1 MAMAAAN
8 TYDVAFE
15 TVGRAESVDD
25 VYAIL
30 DALTE
35 EVERRS
41 PFMRCR
47 ADCSECCG
55 HQVLAGFGEWR
66 VMLGWIHEELSRA
79 EQRGIVG
86 RAERLLRDASTSLP
100 TWLELPTQSRSSQAY
115 LDTINR
121 ALGNLTTP
129 CPLLVDGRCGV
140 YPARPAIC
148 RGYGRMMRTEDDA
161 FYCDHILASMDD
173 AVDDLD
179 KITLPV
185 FQAYHHAA
193 LTPDGGDLDE
203 VNLLPIWILAHRAPD
218 GALVTEAHHI
228 EATSEFPVVDGYWA
242 YDDGQ

>member
-1 MAMAAAN
+1 MAAADP
-8 TYDVAFE
+8 YDVAFE
-15 TVGRAESVDD
+15 TVGRAGSAREVFD
-25 VYAIL
+25 IL
-30 DALTE
+30 DTLTE

-47 ADCSECCG
+47 EHCSECCG

-66 VMLGWIHEELSRA
+66 VMLGWMHERLSRP
-79 EQRGIVG
+79 EQREIVR

-100 TWLELPTQSRSSQAY
+100 TWLELRAHAGSSRAY

-121 ALGNLTTP
+121 ALANLTTP
-129 CPLLVDGRCGV
+129 CPLLVDGRCRV

-161 FYCDHILASMDD
+161 FYCGHILEAMDA
-173 AVDDLD
+173 AVDDLE

-193 LTPDGGDLDE
+193 LAPDSGDLDE

-218 GALVTEAHHI
+218 GALVAEAHRI
-228 EATSEFPVVDGYWA
+228 DGTSEFPVVDGYWA
-242 YDDGQ
+242 YDDGG